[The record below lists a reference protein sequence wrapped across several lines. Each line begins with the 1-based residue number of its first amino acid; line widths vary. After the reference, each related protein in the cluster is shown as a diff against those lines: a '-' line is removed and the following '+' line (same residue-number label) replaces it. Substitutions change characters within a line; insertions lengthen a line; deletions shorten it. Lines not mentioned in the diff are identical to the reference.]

1 MSNKEEGYYY
11 SYKLFKSIQEHNSK
25 KLEILNDVMNDALQN
40 ESSDYIV
47 NTCLD
52 AIKVCEFLSKRLV
65 VIEDIRKSDNHIS
78 GDKIALAGSEIE
90 EIKEL
95 GSEIE
100 EYEIL
105 LAKQNLSVSFH

>member
-1 MSNKEEGYYY
+1 MGNKEEGYYY
-11 SYKLFKSIQEHNSK
+11 SYKLCKSIKEHNSK
-25 KLEILNDVMNDALQN
+25 KLEILNDVMNDAIK
-40 ESSDYIV
+40 EEAHEYII
-47 NTCLD
+47 NICLD
-52 AIKVCEFLSKRLV
+52 AIKACEFLSKRLS
-65 VIEDIRKSDNHIS
+65 VIEDLRRSDNQIN

-90 EIKEL
+90 EIKEF